1 MTTPLTKT
9 FRRKRLVPQW
19 RQLLG
24 ACALASLMP
33 MVAIA
38 DEWQTTVDAARGQEV
53 FFNAWGG
60 DGQINDYL
68 DWVADEV
75 ANRYDISLEHVRV
88 GDTGDVVSR
97 VLAEKSAG
105 RDDNGSVDLVWIN
118 GENFRAM
125 KEQRLLLD
133 PWTDQ
138 LPNYQLADIE
148 NKPTILNDFGT
159 PVDNMEAPWG
169 MAQLVFMYDSARVSE
184 PPANMQELLAH
195 AQDNPGRVTYPAPP
209 NFYGVTF
216 LKQAMLELAED
227 TDVFYRP
234 VDEVDTEAALEPL
247 WDFLDELHQVAWQQG
262 RSFPQ
267 DAPQMRQMLN
277 DGELQISLSFNPND
291 ASSAIAQGNLP
302 DTVRTYIHDG
312 GTIGNTHFVAI
323 PYNSGA
329 AEAAKVVANF
339 LMSPEAQAR
348 KADPEIWGDP
358 TVLAMDKLSRSEQQ
372 LFADLDTGVATL
384 SPEELGAVLEEP
396 DASWVPVLEDEW
408 QRRFAR

>member
-1 MTTPLTKT
+1 MLIAHRKLLVALPVLVTLVLPLK
-9 FRRKRLVPQW
+9 
-19 RQLLG
+19 
-24 ACALASLMP
+24 AS
-33 MVAIA
+33 
-38 DEWQTTVDAARGQEV
+38 DWSQTLEEARGQEV

-75 ANRYDISLEHVRV
+75 ALRYDISLEHVRV

-105 RDDNGSVDLVWIN
+105 RDSDGSVDLVWIN
-118 GENFRAM
+118 GANFRAM
-125 KEQRLLLD
+125 KEQDLLLP

-138 LPNYQLADIE
+138 LPNYELADFE
-148 NKPTILNDFGT
+148 NKPTLRSDFGT

-169 MAQLVFMYDSARVSE
+169 MAQLVFLYDSARVDAHPTSM
-184 PPANMQELLAH
+184 AELLAH
-195 AQDNPGRVTYPAPP
+195 AQANPGRVTYPAPP
-209 NFYGVTF
+209 NFYGTTF
-216 LKQAMLELAED
+216 LKQAMLELAAD
-227 TDVFYRP
+227 TRVFYEP
-234 VDEVDTEAALEPL
+234 VESVNAEAALEPL
-247 WDFLDELHQVAWQQG
+247 WDFLDELHTVAWQQG

-277 DGELQISLSFNPND
+277 DGEIQISLSFNPND
-291 ASSAIAQGNLP
+291 ASSAIAQGTLP
-302 DTVRTYIHDG
+302 DTVRTYIHQG

-329 AEAAKVVANF
+329 AAGAKVVANF

-358 TVLAMDKLSRSEQQ
+358 TVLAMDKLSRSDQQ
-372 LFADLDTGVATL
+372 LFDDLDLGIATL
-384 SPEELGAVLEEP
+384 TPEELEAVLEEP
-396 DASWVPVLEDEW
+396 HASWVPLLEDEW
-408 QRRFAR
+408 QRRYAR

>member
-1 MTTPLTKT
+1 MTIPPFRTTGRQRPL
-9 FRRKRLVPQW
+9 PQW
-19 RQLLG
+19 CLLLG
-24 ACALASLMP
+24 TLALAASVSQ
-33 MVAIA
+33 VAVA
-38 DEWQTTVDAARGQEV
+38 DEWQATVDAARGQEV

-75 ANRYDISLEHVRV
+75 AVRYDISLEHVRV

-118 GENFRAM
+118 GANFRAM
-125 KEQRLLLD
+125 KEQGLLLD

-169 MAQLVFMYDSARVSE
+169 MAQLVFLYDSARVSA
-184 PPANMQELLAH
+184 PPSSMHELLAH

-216 LKQAMLELAED
+216 LKQAMLELADD
-227 TDVFYRP
+227 TDVFYQP
-234 VDEVDTEAALEPL
+234 VDEVDAEAALAPL
-247 WDFLDELHQVAWQQG
+247 WDYLDELHQVAWQQG

-277 DGELQISLSFNPND
+277 DGELQLSLSFNPND

-302 DTVRTYIHDG
+302 DTVRTYIHEG

-329 AEAAKVVANF
+329 SAAAKVVANF

-372 LFADLDTGVATL
+372 LFADLDTGEATL
-384 SPEELGAVLEEP
+384 SPEELAAVLEEP
-396 DASWVPVLEDEW
+396 HASWVSVLEDEW
-408 QRRFAR
+408 QRRYAR